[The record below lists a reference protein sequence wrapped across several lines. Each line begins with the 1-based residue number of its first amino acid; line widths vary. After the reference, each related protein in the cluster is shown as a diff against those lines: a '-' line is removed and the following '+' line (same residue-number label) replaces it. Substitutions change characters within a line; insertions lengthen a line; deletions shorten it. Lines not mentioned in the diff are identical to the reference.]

1 MSDVSAVP
9 LNLREMMNPAQV
21 AAYLDVGLSTLAEWR
36 KLRKNLP
43 YYRRGRNV
51 LYRKCDVEGYL
62 AQTRVDPLPP
72 TAVRV
77 DPEQEMGVRVDATQ
91 Q

>member
-1 MSDVSAVP
+1 MSDASAVP

-21 AAYLDVGLSTLAEWR
+21 AAYLDVGLSTLSEWR

-51 LYRKCDVEGYL
+51 LYKRVDVENYL
-62 AQTRVDPLPP
+62 EQTRVDPLPP

-77 DPEQEMGVRVDATQ
+77 DPEQEMGVRVDAVDK
-91 Q
+91 